1 MVEDILLRELV
12 ACGHRLEVVQQI
24 SDTTF
29 GSIEKDLLE
38 AGKQQRIRVVM
49 IQLLMTGLQ
58 TIGLKMIGL

>member
-1 MVEDILLRELV
+1 MVVEDILLRELV

-29 GSIEKDLLE
+29 GSMQKDLIE
-38 AGKQQRIRVVM
+38 AGEKQRIRVVM

-58 TIGLKMIGL
+58 MIGL